1 MKFISSRRDWWIE
14 DMGTLA
20 IAPWKDEDLEPVMDL
35 WQRVFADRKYDFR
48 MDEAGFRQRVL
59 AHADFDPGGALIA
72 RVEGRIVGFVLGVAP
87 RPGETG
93 YLSVLMVDSDF
104 RQKGVGGMLLDAA
117 EGFLSGCGKTEMRI
131 GYKGNPIPFA
141 TGVDVKTPAYTFF
154 LNRGFR
160 NSGSVSLFMETTF
173 AEFELREE
181 IEGFIEKNRS
191 RGILFGMCE
200 AGHRDALCGFMEALF
215 PGGWE
220 ASVKGCMDGDPPY
233 PVLIATDGPAVVG
246 FAGPIRVGKDGSG
259 GFTGI
264 GTHPDY
270 RRGKIGTVLFNLMCA
285 EFKKR
290 GMVRNTLHT
299 GLNNPA
305 QEIYFGAGYRVRHL
319 VDYGLVKRLG

>member
-1 MKFISSRRDWWIE
+1 MD
-14 DMGTLA
+14 TLA

-35 WQRVFADRKYDFR
+35 WQRVFADRQYDFR

-59 AHADFDPGGALIA
+59 AHPDFDPEGALIA
-72 RVEGRIVGFVLGVAP
+72 RVEGRVVGFVLAVAP

-93 YLSVLMVDSDF
+93 YLSVLMVDSGF
-104 RQKGVGGMLLDAA
+104 RQKGIGGMLLDAA
-117 EGFLSGCGKTEMRI
+117 DGYLAGREKIEIRI
-131 GYKGNPIPFA
+131 GYKGNPISFA
-141 TGVDVKTPAYTFF
+141 TGVDMKTPAYTFF

-160 NSGSVSLFMETTF
+160 NRGSVSLFMETTF

-181 IEGFIEKNRS
+181 IEGYIENNRS

-200 AGHRDALCGFMEALF
+200 AGHREALCGFMKALF

-220 ASVKGCMDGDPPY
+220 ASVKGCTDGDPPY
-233 PVLIATDGPAVVG
+233 PVLIATDGPTVVG
-246 FAGPIRVGKDGSG
+246 FAGPVHVGKDGSG

-264 GTHPDY
+264 GTHPHY

-290 GMVRNTLHT
+290 GVVRNTLHT

-305 QEIYFGAGYRVRHL
+305 QEIYFGAGYRVRQL

>member
-1 MKFISSRRDWWIE
+1 
-14 DMGTLA
+14 
-20 IAPWKDEDLEPVMDL
+20 
-35 WQRVFADRKYDFR
+35 
-48 MDEAGFRQRVL
+48 
-59 AHADFDPGGALIA
+59 
-72 RVEGRIVGFVLGVAP
+72 
-87 RPGETG
+87 
-93 YLSVLMVDSDF
+93 
-104 RQKGVGGMLLDAA
+104 
-117 EGFLSGCGKTEMRI
+117 
-131 GYKGNPIPFA
+131 
-141 TGVDVKTPAYTFF
+141 
-154 LNRGFR
+154 
-160 NSGSVSLFMETTF
+160 METTF

-220 ASVKGCMDGDPPY
+220 ASVKGCLDGDPPY

-319 VDYGLVKRLG
+319 VDYHLVKRLG

>member
-1 MKFISSRRDWWIE
+1 
-14 DMGTLA
+14 MGTLA
-20 IAPWKDEDLEPVMDL
+20 IAPWKDGDMQPVMDL

-59 AHADFDPGGALIA
+59 AHPDFDPEGALIA
-72 RVEGRIVGFVLGVAP
+72 RVEGRVVGFVLAVAP
-87 RPGETG
+87 GRGETG

-104 RQKGVGGMLLDAA
+104 RQKGVGGMLMDAA
-117 EGFLSGCGKTEMRI
+117 EGFLAGCGNTEIRI
-131 GYKGNPIPFA
+131 GYKGNPVSFA

-160 NSGSVSLFMETTF
+160 NRGSVSLFMETTF
-173 AEFELREE
+173 AEFKLREE
-181 IEGFIEKNRS
+181 IEGFIENNRS
-191 RGILFGMCE
+191 RGILFGLCE
-200 AGHRDALCGFMEALF
+200 AGHREALCAFMEALF

-220 ASVKGCMDGDPPY
+220 ASVKGCLDGGPPY
-233 PVLIATDGPAVVG
+233 PVIIATDGPAVVG
-246 FAGPIRVGKDGSG
+246 FAGPIRVGADGSG

-319 VDYGLVKRLG
+319 VDYHLVKRLGK

>member
-1 MKFISSRRDWWIE
+1 MD
-14 DMGTLA
+14 TLA
-20 IAPWKDEDLEPVMDL
+20 IAPWNDEDLEPVIDL
-35 WQRVFADRKYDFR
+35 WQRVFADRKYDFH

-59 AHADFDPGGALIA
+59 AHPDFDPEGALIA
-72 RVEGRIVGFVLGVAP
+72 RMDARVVGFVLAVAP
-87 RPGETG
+87 GPGETG
-93 YLSVLMVDSDF
+93 YLSVLMVDSGF
-104 RQKGVGGMLLDAA
+104 RQKGIGGMLLDAA
-117 EGFLSGCGKTEMRI
+117 DGYLAGREKSEMRI
-131 GYKGNPIPFA
+131 GYKGNPISFA
-141 TGVDVKTPAYTFF
+141 TGVDMKTPAYTFF

-160 NSGSVSLFMETTF
+160 NRGSASLFMETTF

-181 IEGFIEKNRS
+181 IEGYIENNRS

-200 AGHRDALCGFMEALF
+200 AGHREALCGFMKALF

-233 PVLIATDGPAVVG
+233 PVLIATDGPTVVG
-246 FAGPIRVGKDGSG
+246 FAGPAHVGKDGSG

-264 GTHPDY
+264 GTHPHY

-285 EFKKR
+285 EFKK
-290 GMVRNTLHT
+290 GGVARNTLHT

-305 QEIYFGAGYRVRHL
+305 QEIYFGAGYRVRQL

>member
-1 MKFISSRRDWWIE
+1 MD
-14 DMGTLA
+14 TLA
-20 IAPWKDEDLEPVMDL
+20 IAPWNDEDLEPVMDL

-59 AHADFDPGGALIA
+59 AHADFDPKGALIA
-72 RVEGRIVGFVLGVAP
+72 SVDARVVGFVLALASG
-87 RPGETG
+87 PGETG

-104 RQKGVGGMLLDAA
+104 RKKGVGGMLLDAA
-117 EGFLSGCGKTEMRI
+117 AGFLSGCGKTEMRI
-131 GYKGNPIPFA
+131 GYKGNPISFA

-154 LNRGFR
+154 LNGGFR

-200 AGHRDALCGFMEALF
+200 AGHREALCEFMKALF

-220 ASVKGCMDGDPPY
+220 VSVKGCMDGDPPY
-233 PVLIATDGPAVVG
+233 PVLIATDGPTVVG
-246 FAGPIRVGKDGSG
+246 FAGPVHVGKDGSG

-285 EFKKR
+285 EFKK
-290 GMVRNTLHT
+290 GGVARNTLHT

-305 QEIYFGAGYRVRHL
+305 QEIYFGAGYRVRQL